1 MDAEGGFYSFQI
13 DGDQQASR
21 SVTDLGDCWGGHG
34 IVAAEWQN
42 EMLDPGDQNGGTS
55 SDKQLFEVRFHTS
68 GGGWNQPRFTVGD
81 SCGAKLQPGWLGLQG
96 VGRGRFEL
104 QQPVALLGPEAALM
118 LTRLLCLVTASFVAV
133 ACTGARRADVSP
145 GPSLGPT
152 IAPASPSVRL
162 STLEATPATPTAR
175 ASLPV
180 DPSMEAVSRSS
191 PQPAAQRALEAC
203 GFNDFQQRP
212 LSMVAGMGKAPS
224 GYAARDYA
232 QRSLLEVVEATRFQR
247 ALRGGLRGATRD
259 SLHLSLI
266 HI

>member
-1 MDAEGGFYSFQI
+1 
-13 DGDQQASR
+13 
-21 SVTDLGDCWGGHG
+21 
-34 IVAAEWQN
+34 
-42 EMLDPGDQNGGTS
+42 
-55 SDKQLFEVRFHTS
+55 
-68 GGGWNQPRFTVGD
+68 
-81 SCGAKLQPGWLGLQG
+81 
-96 VGRGRFEL
+96 
-104 QQPVALLGPEAALM
+104 M

-232 QRSLLEVVEATRFQR
+232 ALSGNEPELMTEDPVWMIQLGGELPDPFTGEVSIDPLCISIGGDGLIYSVGEIILSDGTVYTPQPVPAPPRYSLP
-247 ALRGGLRGATRD
+247 
-259 SLHLSLI
+259 SLAP
-266 HI
+266 